1 MFVSQA
7 LLSYM
12 ESSLWGVLINAPHPA
27 LFPCGERDKRAR
39 ARKTPALQTALLSR
53 LLLDGFL
60 DGLLRCLLDGLLLL
74 SGQSTSPPSS
84 GTKRYSRTTHFQRGE
99 PGLHRT
105 PALTS
110 YETKKK

>member
-27 LFPCGERDKRAR
+27 LSPCGERDKRAG

-60 DGLLRCLLDGLLLL
+60 DGLLRGLLDGLLLL

-84 GTKRYSRTTHFQRGE
+84 GTKRYSRTTHFSKRRAGAPQN
-99 PGLHRT
+99 PG
-105 PALTS
+105 S
-110 YETKKK
+110 D

>member
-7 LLSYM
+7 L
-12 ESSLWGVLINAPHPA
+12 A
-27 LFPCGERDKRAR
+27 LHGERAGERGVNQENPYKKKEGRKSR
-39 ARKTPALQTALLSR
+39 SSKTPALQTALLSR

-60 DGLLRCLLDGLLLL
+60 DGLLRGLLDGLLLL